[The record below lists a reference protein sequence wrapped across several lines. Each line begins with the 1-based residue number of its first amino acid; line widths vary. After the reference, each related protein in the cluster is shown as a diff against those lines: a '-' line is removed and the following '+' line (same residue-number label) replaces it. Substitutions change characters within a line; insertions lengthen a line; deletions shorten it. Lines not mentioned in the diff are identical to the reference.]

1 MCYARRQRSSWAR
14 IKLSKNRIWNILS
27 DAWYLSSSLIALY
40 FFVWVVF
47 SFKEFPRSV
56 LAHTSM
62 LCTSLIVVQFSMT
75 ERSLDRL
82 CHHSSRQPDY
92 YITTF
97 SLCQYLFSSFFK
109 NFFGI
114 DSVSLLCRCL
124 VDSLYIIACPT
135 LFVNCEF
142 LQTTS
147 HYPKRLMLF
156 CTNRTKRGLWHVQ
169 KPCFQ

>member
-14 IKLSKNRIWNILS
+14 IKLSKNGIWNVRGHSISFL
-27 DAWYLSSSLIALY
+27 SSLIALLL
-40 FFVWVVF
+40 FVWVVF
-47 SFKEFPRSV
+47 SKNCEICSC
-56 LAHTSM
+56 TYYM

-82 CHHSSRQPDY
+82 RYRSSRQLDY

-109 NFFGI
+109 NFFGT

-124 VDSLYIIACPT
+124 VDSLYIIARPT

-147 HYPKRLMLF
+147 HYPKRLMF
-156 CTNRTKRGLWHVQ
+156 FYTNRTKTRPPHVQ

>member
-14 IKLSKNRIWNILS
+14 IKLSKNGIWNVRRHSISFL
-27 DAWYLSSSLIALY
+27 SSLIALLL
-40 FFVWVVF
+40 FVWVVF
-47 SFKEFPRSV
+47 SKNCEICSC
-56 LAHTSM
+56 TYYM

-82 CHHSSRQPDY
+82 RHRSSRQPDY

-97 SLCQYLFSSFFK
+97 SLCQYLFSSFLK

-114 DSVSLLCRCL
+114 DSASLLCRCL

-156 CTNRTKRGLWHVQ
+156 CTNRTKTRPPHVQ